1 MAKMV
6 VLSLP
11 NAAFK
16 LNFYI
21 NNSNLKKSVPGSGEM
36 VRCLR
41 VPTLPEDPRQIPGIL
56 VRLLTINCSFP
67 SDDGVKND
75 KWCWLLVLVTGAGY
89 CTERS

>member
-1 MAKMV
+1 MKAGLQMAKMV
-6 VLSLP
+6 VLNLP

-41 VPTLPEDPRQIPGIL
+41 VPTLPEDPR
-56 VRLLTINCSFP
+56 
-67 SDDGVKND
+67 
-75 KWCWLLVLVTGAGY
+75 
-89 CTERS
+89 